1 MSSELVTQRQSGLQK
16 KYWLTETRRD
26 AISGYLYIA
35 PFFILFAVFDLFP
48 MFFSFYLGFHKW
60 NGLGK
65 MEFNGFRNFEL
76 IFTDPIFIESIWNT
90 FIIGIISTVPQL
102 ILAIILA
109 FVLNSKLLRF
119 KNFFR
124 VSYFLPY
131 ITSVVAVTLIF
142 KIIFS
147 NHETGLV
154 NIMLSSLG
162 ANPISWTTH
171 YWGIKIA
178 ISIMIIWRWTGFNSI
193 IYLAGLQSIP
203 NELYEVATIDGAS
216 QVQQLRYIS
225 IPLLR
230 PAITF
235 TIFVST
241 IGSLQLFTEPLIFLT
256 KNAIRQEG
264 ITMVLYLYREA
275 FERSNFGK
283 ASATSIVLFLI
294 IVVVASFNYYIS
306 NKVGTRR
313 RRY

>member
-1 MSSELVTQRQSGLQK
+1 MSELVTQRQSGLQK
-16 KYWLTETRRD
+16 KYRFTEAKRN

-35 PFFILFAVFDLFP
+35 PFFILFAIFDIFP
-48 MFFSFYLGFHKW
+48 MFFSFYLGFQKW
-60 NGLGK
+60 NGLGEMK
-65 MEFNGFRNFEL
+65 FYGLRNFEL
-76 IFTDPIFIESIWNT
+76 IFTDPIFWESIWNT

-102 ILAIILA
+102 IMAIILA
-109 FVLNSKLLRF
+109 FVLNSRLLRF

-154 NIMLSSLG
+154 NILLNYLG
-162 ANPISWTTH
+162 FKSISWTTS
-171 YWGIKIA
+171 YWGIKVA
-178 ISIMIIWRWTGFNSI
+178 ITIMIIWRWVGFNTI

-203 NELYEVATIDGAS
+203 NELYEAATIDGAS
-216 QVQQLRYIS
+216 QVQQLRHIS

-235 TIFVST
+235 TVFTST

-256 KNAIRQEG
+256 KNSIRQEG
-264 ITMVLYLYREA
+264 ITMVLYLYRDA

-294 IVVVASFNYYIS
+294 IVIVASLNYYLS
-306 NKVGTRR
+306 NTIGTRKR
-313 RRY
+313 RD

>member
-1 MSSELVTQRQSGLQK
+1 MSELVTQRQSGLQK
-16 KYWLTETRRD
+16 RHWLTETKKD

-35 PFFILFAVFDLFP
+35 PFFILFAIFDVFP
-48 MFFSFYLGFHKW
+48 MFFSFYLGFQKW
-60 NGLGK
+60 NGLGE
-65 MEFNGFRNFEL
+65 MTFNGLRNFEL

-90 FIIGIISTVPQL
+90 FIIGIISSVPQL
-102 ILAIILA
+102 IMAIILA
-109 FVLNSKLLRF
+109 FVLNSKLLRL

-154 NIMLSSLG
+154 NILLSGLG
-162 ANPISWTTH
+162 FKTISWTTH

-178 ISIMIIWRWTGFNSI
+178 ISVMIIWRWVGFNAI

-216 QVQQLRYIS
+216 QVQQLRHIS

-235 TIFVST
+235 TVFTST

-256 KNAIRQEG
+256 KNNIRQEG
-264 ITMVLYLYREA
+264 ITMVLYLYRDA

-294 IVVVASFNYYIS
+294 IVIVASFNYYLS
-306 NKVGTRR
+306 NKIGTRR